1 MYLIVVIKINNGEL
15 TDFEKDFLSKQY
27 FANEINLK
35 QGIEIILE
43 NYGYFRK
50 IVRKEEKR
58 RMDIGFKPERMQFDD
73 HYKKNLLTNLIYR
86 GLSKNCI
93 RKIIDETDLKN
104 KFSSKGSKRNTNLT
118 ITPFLSIK
126 ENNANILETNIN
138 LPKDYYITYLFRTDM
153 SGVYLTLMWGADEVK
168 EYQNKNDFIFVK
180 RSQDSIIKKYE
191 YITGNKFDFNKFST
205 APIDLKCDQ
214 SYSCNDE
221 KKYEE
226 GVIFSKF
233 YHKDNIPSN
242 DILSNDLKDYLKL
255 YDLCL
260 DNDMVP
266 TMRFDS
272 IEEMVN
278 MVYDVFKEIYANYE
292 DEKNKPFEENVFLK
306 DINNNFYDSF
316 HQYVSELVDP
326 MYNAKFDAEIDFG
339 KNNWNTYPIIN
350 IYYDYIITL

>member
-1 MYLIVVIKINNGEL
+1 
-15 TDFEKDFLSKQY
+15 
-27 FANEINLK
+27 
-35 QGIEIILE
+35 
-43 NYGYFRK
+43 
-50 IVRKEEKR
+50 
-58 RMDIGFKPERMQFDD
+58 
-73 HYKKNLLTNLIYR
+73 
-86 GLSKNCI
+86 
-93 RKIIDETDLKN
+93 
-104 KFSSKGSKRNTNLT
+104 
-118 ITPFLSIK
+118 
-126 ENNANILETNIN
+126 
-138 LPKDYYITYLFRTDM
+138 M

-205 APIDLKCDQ
+205 APIDLKCGQ

-350 IYYDYIITL
+350 IYYDKLSNTDSKGLYIYSLLDTSNKKLEFGLKLDETKFNHVSNKSLIKYLFNYLIDNDIQLIESENRIVLDNVDFAG